1 MLKFLHTANYFY
13 YQASERLENKISN
26 INNAIDGFQSQY
38 PIKLRMI
45 SNNQIAI
52 DNRKQLTQVRKKNI
66 TRRNPSYL
74 PYSLAKEILD
84 YCRPTDEFVDFLEH
98 RDIDTTEMVYEDI
111 NEVYWGTPEE
121 LALNEGI
128 FFYVLMKDLLNSDSY
143 CDLVNTILIDSPEYA
158 LYQAYENLEIIRK
171 DTVSIYDIY
180 SESPNLDDRK
190 QIISQAIYRFYVLH
204 VKDKLSLSRKFF
216 DFISVNGHSLTFNNM
231 QTRLVDFLKIYLLD
245 FLVEHKAQ
253 ENSLGYRIY
262 TIYKDDIQ
270 YLHSKL
276 LGDDISEIDNELLS
290 ATTSYCKTLIKIQ
303 HQKDST
309 LEKIPDCL
317 VTYID
322 SVDLVIQNLE
332 KYQTGVTTIDEL
344 ITTYQEAIK
353 DAPEEQGFTFWFDE
367 TDRGILFDF

>member
-13 YQASERLENKISN
+13 YQASERLENKISK
-26 INNAIDGFQSQY
+26 INSAIDEFQSQY
-38 PIKLRMI
+38 PTKLRMI

-66 TRRNPSYL
+66 TKRNPSYL

-158 LYQAYENLEIIRK
+158 LYQAYENLEITREN
-171 DTVSIYDIY
+171 TVSIYDIY
-180 SESPNLDDRK
+180 SESPNLNDRK
-190 QIISQAIYRFYVLH
+190 KIISQAIYRFYVLH
-204 VKDKLSLSRKFF
+204 VKDKLSLSQKFF

-231 QTRLVDFLKIYLLD
+231 QTRLVDFLKNYLLD

-276 LGDDISEIDNELLS
+276 LGDDISEIDEELLS

-303 HQKDST
+303 HHKDSS

-353 DAPEEQGFTFWFDE
+353 DAPEEQKFTFWFDE
-367 TDRGILFDF
+367 TDRGILFD

>member
-26 INNAIDGFQSQY
+26 INNAIDEFQSQY

-74 PYSLAKEILD
+74 PSSLAKEILD

-98 RDIDTTEMVYEDI
+98 RNIDTTEMVYEDI

-158 LYQAYENLEIIRK
+158 LYQAYENLEITRE

-180 SESPNLDDRK
+180 SESPKLDDRK

-216 DFISVNGHSLTFNNM
+216 DFISVNSHSLTFNNM

-253 ENSLGYRIY
+253 ENSLGYWIY

-276 LGDDISEIDNELLS
+276 LGDDISEIDKELLS

-317 VTYID
+317 ATYID

-353 DAPEEQGFTFWFDE
+353 DAPEEQEFTFWFDE
-367 TDRGILFDF
+367 TDRGILFD